1 MVLIIKKGGGANL
14 TVAAPEEN
22 TQGGVST
29 APSFPNVAVAPLQE
43 PDCFILLQHCSLYS
57 SFHKSTITVIIM
69 LHAYLIN
76 IILFVFFF
84 VRLVFLGLTT
94 YAIEVVTI
102 YI

>member
-1 MVLIIKKGGGANL
+1 
-14 TVAAPEEN
+14 
-22 TQGGVST
+22 
-29 APSFPNVAVAPLQE
+29 
-43 PDCFILLQHCSLYS
+43 
-57 SFHKSTITVIIM
+57 M

>member
-43 PDCFILLQHCSLYS
+43 PDCFILLQHFSLYS